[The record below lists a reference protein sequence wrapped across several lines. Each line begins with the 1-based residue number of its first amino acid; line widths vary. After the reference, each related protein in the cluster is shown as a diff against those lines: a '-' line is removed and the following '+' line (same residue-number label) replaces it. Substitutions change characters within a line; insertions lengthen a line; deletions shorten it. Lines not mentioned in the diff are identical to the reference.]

1 MARFFIDRPIFA
13 WVIAIVIM
21 LAGAMSITQLPL
33 EQYPDI
39 APPTVKIAAT
49 YTGASAKTVEDSVT
63 QVIEQQMT
71 GIDKLTYMSASS
83 SSAGSASINLTFEA
97 GTDPDVAQMQV
108 QNKLQQVES
117 RLPASVQ
124 SEGLT
129 VTKGGSDFLMI
140 AALASDNPSVTGTQ
154 IGDYISSTLLDSISR
169 IDGVGEVKTLG
180 SGYAMRIWLDPALL
194 QKYSLMPSDVTTA
207 LEAQNTEVSAGQ
219 LGALPAVASQQL
231 NATISARSKLQT
243 AEEFRNVVVKSTSTG
258 AVVLLGDVA
267 TVELGSDSYD
277 VNSALNGKPAAAMG
291 VQLATGA
298 NALQVGEAVKAKLA
312 ELEPYYPS
320 EMQLKNVIAYDTTPF
335 VSLSIEEVV
344 KSLGEAIVLVVL
356 IMFLFLQNIRAT
368 LIPAIT
374 VPVVL
379 LGTFGVLAIFG
390 YSINTLT
397 MFAMVLAIG
406 LLVDD
411 AIVVVENVER
421 VMSEKGL
428 SPLEAT
434 RQSMDEITSALI
446 GIALVLS
453 AVFIPMAF
461 FSGSTG
467 IIYRQFSVTIVSAMV
482 LSVLVAMTLT
492 PALCATLLKP
502 VDGKGH
508 GPQSGFFGWFNRSFE
523 RSAAAYEKRVG
534 GILRRGGRSLVIY
547 ALVVAAMAVGYA
559 KLPTS
564 FLPDEDQ
571 GILMAQ
577 VQLPVGATD
586 DRTQAVLKQFES
598 YMLEQPEVE
607 AMISISGLGM
617 GGNSQNSARAF
628 IRLKDWSERSGAGQD
643 SASIAQRATRALS
656 SIGDAN
662 VFVMQ
667 PPAVR
672 GLGQS
677 SGFDLQLKDLAGL
690 GHEALVAAREQF
702 IQLASQDPRLQG
714 VRSNGLDDT
723 PQLKVSIDDRKA
735 GALSLTT
742 SDINATL
749 STALGGTYVNDFLN
763 QGRVKKVYV
772 QGEASARMQAAD
784 LDHWFVRNSNDEMV
798 PFSSFASS
806 SWSYGSPLLERYNG
820 SSSLEVVG
828 DPAPGV
834 SSGVAMDAVES
845 IIKQL
850 PEGISYEWTG
860 QSYQLRLSGSQ
871 APLLYGISVL
881 FVFLCLAALYESW
894 SVPFSVMLVV
904 PLGVVGAVLATRF
917 TGLSNDVYFQ
927 VGLLTTVG
935 LAAKNAILIVEFAKH
950 LQEQGNSLVGAT
962 LIAVRQRL
970 RPILMTSLAFMFGV
984 LPLALSTG
992 AGSAGRQAIGTGV
1005 LGGMF
1010 SATVLG
1016 IFFVPLFFVMIR
1028 RRFSRVAQAQA
1039 STTTDR
1045 TGEA

>member
-1 MARFFIDRPIFA
+1 MAHFFIDRPIFA

-21 LAGAMSITQLPL
+21 LGGSLSISQLPL

-39 APPTVKIAAT
+39 APPTVKISAT

-63 QVIEQQMT
+63 QVIEQQIK
-71 GIDKLTYMSASS
+71 GLDNLTYMSASS
-83 SSAGSASINLTFEA
+83 SSAGSASISLTFTA

-108 QNKLQQVES
+108 QNKLQQAES
-117 RLPASVQ
+117 RLPQSVQ

-140 AALASDNPSVTGTQ
+140 VALASDDPSVTGTQ
-154 IGDYISSTLLDSISR
+154 IGDYISTTLLDSISR
-169 IDGVGEVKTLG
+169 IDGVGDVQTLG

-194 QKYSLMPSDVTTA
+194 EKYALMPSDISSA

-219 LGALPAVASQQL
+219 LGALPAIKGQQL

-243 AEEFRNVVVKSTSTG
+243 VDEFRKVVVKSNSDG

-267 TVELGSDSYD
+267 TLELGSESYD
-277 VNSALNGKPAAAMG
+277 ISTALNGKPAAAMG
-291 VQLATGA
+291 VQLAAGA
-298 NALQVGEAVKAKLA
+298 NALNVGKAVKAKLK
-312 ELEPYYPS
+312 EMEPFYPT

-344 KSLGEAIVLVVL
+344 KALGEAIVLVVL
-356 IMFLFLQNIRAT
+356 IMFLFLQSLRAT

-379 LGTFGVLAIFG
+379 LGTFGVLALFG

-421 VMSEKGL
+421 LMGEGL
-428 SPLEAT
+428 SPVAAT
-434 RQSMDEITSALI
+434 RQSMREISGALV
-446 GIALVLS
+446 GITLVLS

-461 FSGSTG
+461 FGGSTG

-492 PALCATLLKP
+492 PALCATLLKARN
-502 VDGKGH
+502 GKGH
-508 GPQSGFFGWFNRSFE
+508 GAQHGFFGWFNRTFE
-523 RSAAAYEKRVG
+523 RASAGYERWVG
-534 GILRRGGRSLVIY
+534 VVLRRWGRSLLLYGLV
-547 ALVVAAMAVGYA
+547 LVVMAVGYVSLA
-559 KLPTS
+559 TS

-571 GILMAQ
+571 GILLAQ
-577 VQLPVGATD
+577 IQLPVGATD
-586 DRTQAVLKQFES
+586 SRTQAVIKQFED
-598 YMLEQPEVE
+598 YILQQPEVE

-617 GGNSQNSARAF
+617 GGNSQNTARAF
-628 IRLKDWSERSGAGQD
+628 IRLKDWSERGGSGQGA
-643 SASIAQRATRALS
+643 AAIAQRATLALS
-656 SIGDAN
+656 SIGDADA
-662 VFVMQ
+662 FVMQ
-667 PPAVR
+667 PPTVR

-677 SGFDLQLKDLAGL
+677 SGFDLQLKDLGGL
-690 GHEALVAAREQF
+690 GHDALVAAREQF
-702 IQLASQDPRLQG
+702 LELARKDARLLG
-714 VRSNGLDDT
+714 VRSNGLDDA
-723 PQLKVSIDDRKA
+723 PQHKVSIDDRKA
-735 GALSLTT
+735 GALSLST
-742 SDINATL
+742 SDINSTL
-749 STALGGTYVNDFLN
+749 ATALGGTYVNDFLN

-772 QGEASARMQAAD
+772 QGQASSRMQAAD
-784 LDHWFVRNSNDEMV
+784 LDHWFVRNSNNEMV

-806 SWSYGSPLLERYNG
+806 TWGYGSPLLERYNG
-820 SSSLEVVG
+820 NASLEIVG

-834 SSGVAMDAVES
+834 SSGDAMAAVEA
-845 IIKQL
+845 IVRQL
-850 PEGISYEWTG
+850 PQGIGYEWTG

-894 SVPFSVMLVV
+894 SVPFSVILVV
-904 PLGVVGAVLATRF
+904 PLGVIGAVLATRVA
-917 TGLSNDVYFQ
+917 GLSNDVYFQ

-950 LQEQGNSLVGAT
+950 LQEQGSSVIDAT
-962 LIAVRQRL
+962 LVAVRQRL

-1016 IFFVPLFFVMIR
+1016 IFFVPLFFVLIR
-1028 RRFSRVAQAQA
+1028 GRFGRVRSANQSAP
-1039 STTTDR
+1039 
-1045 TGEA
+1045 TGDA

>member
-1 MARFFIDRPIFA
+1 MAHFFIDRPIFA

-21 LAGAMSITQLPL
+21 LGGSLSISQLPL

-39 APPTVKIAAT
+39 APPTVKISAT

-63 QVIEQQMT
+63 QVIEQQMK
-71 GIDKLTYMSASS
+71 GLDNLTYMSATS
-83 SSAGSASINLTFEA
+83 SSAGSASISLTFTA

-108 QNKLQQVES
+108 QNKLQQAES
-117 RLPASVQ
+117 RLPQSVQ

-140 AALASDNPSVTGTQ
+140 VALASDDPSVTGTQ
-154 IGDYISSTLLDSISR
+154 IGDYISTTLLDSISR
-169 IDGVGEVKTLG
+169 IDGVGDVQTLG

-194 QKYSLMPSDVTTA
+194 EKYALMPSDISSA

-219 LGALPAVASQQL
+219 LGALPAIKGQQL

-243 AEEFRNVVVKSTSTG
+243 VDEFRKVVVKSNSDG

-267 TVELGSDSYD
+267 TLELGSESYD
-277 VNSALNGKPAAAMG
+277 ISTALNGKPAAAMG
-291 VQLATGA
+291 VQLAAGA
-298 NALQVGEAVKAKLA
+298 NALNVGKAVKAKLK
-312 ELEPYYPS
+312 EMEPFYPT

-344 KSLGEAIVLVVL
+344 KALGEAIVLVVL
-356 IMFLFLQNIRAT
+356 IMFLFLQSLRAT

-379 LGTFGVLAIFG
+379 LGTFGVLALFG

-421 VMSEKGL
+421 LMGEGL
-428 SPLEAT
+428 SPVAAT
-434 RQSMDEITSALI
+434 RQSMREISGALV
-446 GIALVLS
+446 GITLVLS

-461 FSGSTG
+461 FGGSTG

-492 PALCATLLKP
+492 PALCATLLKARN
-502 VDGKGH
+502 GKGH
-508 GPQSGFFGWFNRSFE
+508 GAQHGFFGWFNRTFE
-523 RSAAAYEKRVG
+523 RASAGYERWVG
-534 GILRRGGRSLVIY
+534 VVLRRWWRSLLLYGLV
-547 ALVVAAMAVGYA
+547 LVVMAVGYVSLA
-559 KLPTS
+559 TS

-571 GILMAQ
+571 GILLAQ
-577 VQLPVGATD
+577 IQLPVGATD
-586 DRTQAVLKQFES
+586 SRTQAVIKQFED
-598 YMLEQPEVE
+598 YILQQPEVE

-617 GGNSQNSARAF
+617 GGNSQNTARAF
-628 IRLKDWSERSGAGQD
+628 IRLKDWSERGGSGQGA
-643 SASIAQRATRALS
+643 AAIAQRATLALS
-656 SIGDAN
+656 SIGDADA
-662 VFVMQ
+662 FVMQ
-667 PPAVR
+667 PPTVR

-677 SGFDLQLKDLAGL
+677 SGFDLQLKDLGGL
-690 GHEALVAAREQF
+690 GHDALVAAREQF
-702 IQLASQDPRLQG
+702 LELARKDARLLG
-714 VRSNGLDDT
+714 VRSNGLDDA

-735 GALSLTT
+735 GALSLST
-742 SDINATL
+742 SDINSTL
-749 STALGGTYVNDFLN
+749 ATALGGTYVNDFLN

-772 QGEASARMQAAD
+772 QGQASSRMQAAD
-784 LDHWFVRNSNDEMV
+784 LDHWFVRNSNNEMV

-806 SWSYGSPLLERYNG
+806 TWGYGSPLLERYNG
-820 SSSLEVVG
+820 NASLEIVG

-834 SSGVAMDAVES
+834 SSGDAMAAVEA
-845 IIKQL
+845 IVRQL
-850 PEGISYEWTG
+850 PQGIGYEWTG

-894 SVPFSVMLVV
+894 SVPFSVILVV
-904 PLGVVGAVLATRF
+904 PLGVIGAVLATRVA
-917 TGLSNDVYFQ
+917 GLSNDVYFQ

-950 LQEQGNSLVGAT
+950 LQEQGSSVIDAT
-962 LIAVRQRL
+962 LVAVRQRL

-1016 IFFVPLFFVMIR
+1016 IFFVPLFFVLIR
-1028 RRFSRVAQAQA
+1028 GRFGRVRSANQSAP
-1039 STTTDR
+1039 
-1045 TGEA
+1045 TGDA

>member
-194 QKYSLMPSDVTTA
+194 QKYALMPSDVTTA

-356 IMFLFLQNIRAT
+356 IMFLFLQNFRAT

-379 LGTFGVLAIFG
+379 LGTFGVLAVFG

-502 VDGKGH
+502 VDGKDH

-523 RSAAAYEKRVG
+523 RSAAAYEKLVG

-643 SASIAQRATRALS
+643 SASIAQRATLALS

-917 TGLSNDVYFQ
+917 SGLSNDVYFQ

-950 LQEQGNSLVGAT
+950 LQEQGNSLVDAT

-984 LPLALSTG
+984 LPLAISSG

-1028 RRFSRVAQAQA
+1028 RRFSRVPQAQA
-1039 STTTDR
+1039 STTTDH

>member
-1 MARFFIDRPIFA
+1 MAHFFIDRPIFA

-21 LAGAMSITQLPL
+21 LGGSLSISQLPL

-39 APPTVKIAAT
+39 APPTVKISAT

-63 QVIEQQMT
+63 QVIEQQMK
-71 GIDKLTYMSASS
+71 GLDNLTYMSASS
-83 SSAGSASINLTFEA
+83 SSAGSASISLTFTA

-108 QNKLQQVES
+108 QNKLQQAES
-117 RLPASVQ
+117 RLPQSVQ

-140 AALASDNPSVTGTQ
+140 VALASDDPSVTGTQ
-154 IGDYISSTLLDSISR
+154 IGDYISTTLLDSISR
-169 IDGVGEVKTLG
+169 IDGVGDVQTLG

-194 QKYSLMPSDVTTA
+194 EKYALMPSDISSA

-219 LGALPAVASQQL
+219 LGALPAIKGQQL

-243 AEEFRNVVVKSTSTG
+243 VDEFRKVVVKSNSDG

-267 TVELGSDSYD
+267 TLELGNESYD
-277 VNSALNGKPAAAMG
+277 ISTALNGKPAAAMG
-291 VQLATGA
+291 VQLAAGA
-298 NALQVGEAVKAKLA
+298 NALNVGKAVKAKLK
-312 ELEPYYPS
+312 EMEPFYPT

-344 KSLGEAIVLVVL
+344 KALGEAIVLVVL
-356 IMFLFLQNIRAT
+356 IMFLFLQSLRAT

-379 LGTFGVLAIFG
+379 LGTFGVLALFG

-421 VMSEKGL
+421 LMGEGL
-428 SPLEAT
+428 SPVAAT
-434 RQSMDEITSALI
+434 RQSMREISGALV
-446 GIALVLS
+446 GITLVLS

-461 FSGSTG
+461 FGGSTG

-492 PALCATLLKP
+492 PALCATLLKARN
-502 VDGKGH
+502 GKGH
-508 GPQSGFFGWFNRSFE
+508 GAQHGFFGWFNRTFE
-523 RSAAAYEKRVG
+523 RASAGYERWVG
-534 GILRRGGRSLVIY
+534 VVLRRWGRSLLLYGLV
-547 ALVVAAMAVGYA
+547 LVVMAVGYVSLA
-559 KLPTS
+559 TS

-571 GILMAQ
+571 GILLAQ
-577 VQLPVGATD
+577 IQLPVGATD
-586 DRTQAVLKQFES
+586 SRTQAVIKQFED
-598 YMLEQPEVE
+598 YILQQPEVE

-617 GGNSQNSARAF
+617 GGNSQNTARAF
-628 IRLKDWSERSGAGQD
+628 IRLKDWSERGGSGQGA
-643 SASIAQRATRALS
+643 AAIAQRATLALS
-656 SIGDAN
+656 SIGDADA
-662 VFVMQ
+662 FVMQ
-667 PPAVR
+667 PPTVR

-677 SGFDLQLKDLAGL
+677 SGFDLQLKDLGGL
-690 GHEALVAAREQF
+690 GHDALVAAREQF
-702 IQLASQDPRLQG
+702 LELARKDARLLG
-714 VRSNGLDDT
+714 VRSNGLDDA

-735 GALSLTT
+735 GALSLST
-742 SDINATL
+742 SDINSTL
-749 STALGGTYVNDFLN
+749 ATALGGTYVNDFLN

-772 QGEASARMQAAD
+772 QGQASSRMQAAD
-784 LDHWFVRNSNDEMV
+784 LDHWFVRNSNNEMV

-806 SWSYGSPLLERYNG
+806 TWGYGSPLLERYNG
-820 SSSLEVVG
+820 NASLEIVG

-834 SSGVAMDAVES
+834 SSGDAMAAVEA
-845 IIKQL
+845 IVRQL
-850 PEGISYEWTG
+850 PQGIGYEWTG

-894 SVPFSVMLVV
+894 SVPFSVILVV
-904 PLGVVGAVLATRF
+904 PLGVIGAVLATRVA
-917 TGLSNDVYFQ
+917 GLSNDVYFQ

-950 LQEQGNSLVGAT
+950 LQEQGSSVIDAT
-962 LIAVRQRL
+962 LVAVRQRL

-1016 IFFVPLFFVMIR
+1016 IFFVPLFFVLIR
-1028 RRFSRVAQAQA
+1028 GRFGRVRSANQSAP
-1039 STTTDR
+1039 
-1045 TGEA
+1045 TGDA

>member
-194 QKYSLMPSDVTTA
+194 QKYALMPSDVTTA

-243 AEEFRNVVVKSTSTG
+243 AEEFRNVVVKSTSSG

-291 VQLATGA
+291 VQLATGS

-356 IMFLFLQNIRAT
+356 IMFLFLQNFRAT

-379 LGTFGVLAIFG
+379 LGTFGVLAVFG

-502 VDGKGH
+502 VDGKDH

-523 RSAAAYEKRVG
+523 RSAAAYEKLVG

-643 SASIAQRATRALS
+643 SASIAQRATLALS

-871 APLLYGISVL
+871 APLLYAISVL

-917 TGLSNDVYFQ
+917 SGLSNDVYFQ

-950 LQEQGNSLVGAT
+950 LQEQGNSLVDAT

-984 LPLALSTG
+984 LPLAISSG

-1016 IFFVPLFFVMIR
+1016 IFFVPLFFVLIR
-1028 RRFSRVAQAQA
+1028 RRFSRV
-1039 STTTDR
+1039 STPTTDR

>member
-1 MARFFIDRPIFA
+1 MSVAHFFIDRPIFA

-21 LAGAMSITQLPL
+21 LGGSLSISQLPL

-39 APPTVKIAAT
+39 APPTVKISAT

-63 QVIEQQMT
+63 QVIEQQMK
-71 GIDKLTYMSASS
+71 GLDNLTYMSATS
-83 SSAGSASINLTFEA
+83 SSAGSASISLTFTA

-108 QNKLQQVES
+108 QNKLQQAES
-117 RLPASVQ
+117 RLPQSVQ

-140 AALASDNPSVTGTQ
+140 VALASDDPSVTGTQ
-154 IGDYISSTLLDSISR
+154 IGDYISTTLLDSISR
-169 IDGVGEVKTLG
+169 IDGVGDVQTLG

-194 QKYSLMPSDVTTA
+194 EKYALMPSDISSA

-219 LGALPAVASQQL
+219 LGALPAIKGQQL

-243 AEEFRNVVVKSTSTG
+243 VDEFRKVVVKSNSDG

-267 TVELGSDSYD
+267 TLELGSESYD
-277 VNSALNGKPAAAMG
+277 ISTALNGKPAAAMG
-291 VQLATGA
+291 VQLAAGA
-298 NALQVGEAVKAKLA
+298 NALNVGKAVKAKLK
-312 ELEPYYPS
+312 EMEPFYPT

-344 KSLGEAIVLVVL
+344 KALGEAIVLVVL
-356 IMFLFLQNIRAT
+356 IMFLFLQSLRAT

-379 LGTFGVLAIFG
+379 LGTFGVLALFG

-421 VMSEKGL
+421 LMGEGL
-428 SPLEAT
+428 SPVAAT
-434 RQSMDEITSALI
+434 RQSMREISGALV
-446 GIALVLS
+446 GITLVLS

-461 FSGSTG
+461 FGGSTG

-492 PALCATLLKP
+492 PALCATLLKARN
-502 VDGKGH
+502 GKGH
-508 GPQSGFFGWFNRSFE
+508 GAQHGFFGWFNRTFE
-523 RSAAAYEKRVG
+523 RASAGYERWVG
-534 GILRRGGRSLVIY
+534 VVLRRWGRSLLLYGLV
-547 ALVVAAMAVGYA
+547 LVVMAVGYVSLA
-559 KLPTS
+559 TS

-571 GILMAQ
+571 GILLAQ
-577 VQLPVGATD
+577 IQLPVGATD
-586 DRTQAVLKQFES
+586 SRTQAVIKQFED
-598 YMLEQPEVE
+598 YILQQPEVE

-617 GGNSQNSARAF
+617 GGNSQNTARAF
-628 IRLKDWSERSGAGQD
+628 IRLKDWSERGGSGQGA
-643 SASIAQRATRALS
+643 AAIAQRATLALS
-656 SIGDAN
+656 SIGDADA
-662 VFVMQ
+662 FVMQ
-667 PPAVR
+667 PPTVR

-677 SGFDLQLKDLAGL
+677 SGFDLQLKDLGGL
-690 GHEALVAAREQF
+690 GHDALVAAREQF
-702 IQLASQDPRLQG
+702 LELARKDARLLG
-714 VRSNGLDDT
+714 VRSNGLDDA

-735 GALSLTT
+735 GALSLST
-742 SDINATL
+742 SDINSTL
-749 STALGGTYVNDFLN
+749 ATALGGTYVNDFLN

-772 QGEASARMQAAD
+772 QGQASSRMQAAD
-784 LDHWFVRNSNDEMV
+784 LDHWFVRNSNNEMV

-806 SWSYGSPLLERYNG
+806 TWGYGSPLLERYNG
-820 SSSLEVVG
+820 NASLEIVG

-834 SSGVAMDAVES
+834 SSGDAMAAVEA
-845 IIKQL
+845 IVRQL
-850 PEGISYEWTG
+850 PQGIGYEWTG

-894 SVPFSVMLVV
+894 SVPFSVILVV
-904 PLGVVGAVLATRF
+904 PLGVIGAVLATRVA
-917 TGLSNDVYFQ
+917 GLSNDVYFQ

-950 LQEQGNSLVGAT
+950 LQEQGSSVIDAT
-962 LIAVRQRL
+962 LVAVRQRL

-1016 IFFVPLFFVMIR
+1016 IFFVPLFFVLIR
-1028 RRFSRVAQAQA
+1028 GRFGRVRSANQSAP
-1039 STTTDR
+1039 
-1045 TGEA
+1045 TGDA

>member
-21 LAGAMSITQLPL
+21 LAGALSISQLPL

-39 APPTVKIAAT
+39 APPTVQISAT

-63 QVIEQQMT
+63 QVIEQQMK
-71 GIDKLTYMSASS
+71 GLDNLTYMSASS
-83 SSAGSASINLTFEA
+83 SSAGSASISLTFAA

-108 QNKLQQVES
+108 QNKLQQAES
-117 RLPASVQ
+117 RLPQTVQ

-140 AALASDNPSVTGTQ
+140 AALASDNASVTGTQ
-154 IGDYISSTLLDSISR
+154 IGDYISSTLLDQISR
-169 IDGVGEVKTLG
+169 VDGVGDVEALG
-180 SGYAMRIWLDPALL
+180 SGYAMRIWLDPAQLE
-194 QKYSLMPSDVTTA
+194 KYALMPSDVSSA

-219 LGALPAVASQQL
+219 LGALPAVPGQQL

-243 AEEFRNVVVKSTSTG
+243 PEEFRAVVVKSSSDG
-258 AVVLLGDVA
+258 ALVLLGDVA
-267 TVELGSDSYD
+267 RVELGSESYD
-277 VNSALNGKPAAAMG
+277 ISTALAGKPAAAMG
-291 VQLATGA
+291 IKLAAGA
-298 NALQVGEAVKAKLA
+298 NALSVGEAVKAKLK
-312 ELEPYYPS
+312 ELQPYYPA

-356 IMFLFLQNIRAT
+356 IMFLFLQNLRAT

-379 LGTFGVLAIFG
+379 LGTFGVLALFG

-421 VMSEKGL
+421 VMAEQGL
-428 SPLEAT
+428 SALEAT
-434 RQSMDEITSALI
+434 RQSMTEITGALV

-453 AVFIPMAF
+453 AVFVPMAF
-461 FSGSTG
+461 FGGSTG
-467 IIYRQFSVTIVSAMV
+467 IIYRQFSLTIVSAML

-502 VDGKGH
+502 ADSQGH
-508 GPQSGFFGWFNRSFE
+508 AARGGFFGGFNRTFE
-523 RSAAAYEKRVG
+523 RGTERYQGLVDG
-534 GILRRGGRSLVIY
+534 VLQRGGRSLLLY
-547 ALVVAAMAVGYA
+547 AAILLAMAGGYA
-559 KLPTS
+559 SLPTS

-577 VQLPVGATD
+577 LQLPVGATD
-586 DRTQAVLKQFES
+586 SRTQAVMKQFED
-598 YMLEQPEVE
+598 YMLAQPEIDTL
-607 AMISISGLGM
+607 ISISGLGI
-617 GGNSQNSARAF
+617 GGNSQNTGRAF
-628 IRLKDWSERSGAGQD
+628 IKLKDWSERGAAGQD
-643 SASIAQRATRALS
+643 SASIAQRATLALA

-677 SGFDLQLKDLAGL
+677 SGFDLQLKDLGGV
-690 GHEALVAAREQF
+690 GHEALVAAREQL
-702 IQLASQDPRLQG
+702 IELARQDPRLLG

-735 GALSLTT
+735 GALGLST
-742 SDINATL
+742 SDINSTL

-763 QGRVKKVYV
+763 QGRVKRVYV
-772 QGEASARMQAAD
+772 QGEAAARMQAAD
-784 LDHWFVRNSNDEMV
+784 LDHWFVRNGSDEMV

-806 SWSYGSPLLERYNG
+806 AWSYGSPLLERYNG
-820 SSSLEVVG
+820 NASLEVVG

-834 SSGVAMDAVES
+834 SSGVAMDAMEALV
-845 IIKQL
+845 KQL
-850 PEGISYEWTG
+850 PEGIGYEWTG

-894 SVPFSVMLVV
+894 SVPFSVLLVV
-904 PLGVVGAVLATRF
+904 PLGVVGAVLATRAS
-917 TGLSNDVYFQ
+917 GLSNDVYFQ

-950 LQEQGNSLVGAT
+950 LQEQGNSLLEAT
-962 LIAVRQRL
+962 LTAARQRL

-984 LPLALSTG
+984 LPLALSSG
-992 AGSAGRQAIGTGV
+992 AGSAGRRAIGTGV

-1010 SATVLG
+1010 SATLLG
-1016 IFFVPLFFVMIR
+1016 IFLVPLFFVLIR
-1028 RRFSRVAQAQA
+1028 RRFTRACAVSTPTPRVPAGDA
-1039 STTTDR
+1039 
-1045 TGEA
+1045 

>member
-1 MARFFIDRPIFA
+1 MAHFFIDRPIFA

-21 LAGAMSITQLPL
+21 LGGSLSISQLPL

-39 APPTVKIAAT
+39 APPTVKISAT

-63 QVIEQQMT
+63 QVIEQQMK
-71 GIDKLTYMSASS
+71 GLDNLTYMSATS
-83 SSAGSASINLTFEA
+83 SSAGSASTSLTFTA
-97 GTDPDVAQMQV
+97 GTDPGVAQMQV
-108 QNKLQQVES
+108 QNKLQQAES
-117 RLPASVQ
+117 RLPQSVQ

-140 AALASDNPSVTGTQ
+140 VALASDDPSVTGTQ
-154 IGDYISSTLLDSISR
+154 IGDYISTTLLDSISR
-169 IDGVGEVKTLG
+169 IDGVGDVQTLG

-194 QKYSLMPSDVTTA
+194 EKYALMPSDISSA

-219 LGALPAVASQQL
+219 LGALPAIKGQQL

-243 AEEFRNVVVKSTSTG
+243 VDEFRKVVVKSNSDG

-267 TVELGSDSYD
+267 TLELGSESYD
-277 VNSALNGKPAAAMG
+277 ISTALNGKPAAAMG
-291 VQLATGA
+291 VQLAAGA
-298 NALQVGEAVKAKLA
+298 NALNVGKAVKAKLK
-312 ELEPYYPS
+312 EMEPFYPT

-344 KSLGEAIVLVVL
+344 KALGEAIVLVVL
-356 IMFLFLQNIRAT
+356 IMFLFLQSLRAT

-379 LGTFGVLAIFG
+379 LGTFGVLALFG

-421 VMSEKGL
+421 LMGEGL
-428 SPLEAT
+428 SPVAAT
-434 RQSMDEITSALI
+434 RQSMREISGALV
-446 GIALVLS
+446 GITLVLS

-461 FSGSTG
+461 FGGSTG

-492 PALCATLLKP
+492 PALCATLLKARN
-502 VDGKGH
+502 GKGH
-508 GPQSGFFGWFNRSFE
+508 GAQHGFFGWFNRTFE
-523 RSAAAYEKRVG
+523 RASAGYERWVG
-534 GILRRGGRSLVIY
+534 VVLRRWGRSLLLYGLV
-547 ALVVAAMAVGYA
+547 LVVMAVGYVSLA
-559 KLPTS
+559 TS

-571 GILMAQ
+571 GILLAQ
-577 VQLPVGATD
+577 IQLPVGATD
-586 DRTQAVLKQFES
+586 SRTQAVIKQFED
-598 YMLEQPEVE
+598 YILQQPEVE

-617 GGNSQNSARAF
+617 GGNSQNTARAF
-628 IRLKDWSERSGAGQD
+628 IRLKDWSERGGSGQGA
-643 SASIAQRATRALS
+643 AAIAQRATLALS
-656 SIGDAN
+656 SIGDADA
-662 VFVMQ
+662 FVMQ
-667 PPAVR
+667 PPTVR

-677 SGFDLQLKDLAGL
+677 SGFDLQLKDLGGL
-690 GHEALVAAREQF
+690 GHDALVAAREQF
-702 IQLASQDPRLQG
+702 LELARKDARLLG
-714 VRSNGLDDT
+714 VRSNGLDDA

-735 GALSLTT
+735 GALSLST
-742 SDINATL
+742 SDINSTL
-749 STALGGTYVNDFLN
+749 ATALGGTYVNDFLN

-772 QGEASARMQAAD
+772 QGQASSRMQAAD
-784 LDHWFVRNSNDEMV
+784 LDHWFVRNSNNEMV

-806 SWSYGSPLLERYNG
+806 TWGYGSPLLERYNG
-820 SSSLEVVG
+820 NASLEIVG

-834 SSGVAMDAVES
+834 SSGDAMAAVEA
-845 IIKQL
+845 IVRQL
-850 PEGISYEWTG
+850 PQGIGYEWTG

-894 SVPFSVMLVV
+894 SVPFSVILVV
-904 PLGVVGAVLATRF
+904 PLGVIGAVLATRVA
-917 TGLSNDVYFQ
+917 GLSNDVYFQ

-950 LQEQGNSLVGAT
+950 LQEQGSSVIDAT
-962 LIAVRQRL
+962 LVAVRQRL

-1016 IFFVPLFFVMIR
+1016 IFFVPLFFVLIR
-1028 RRFSRVAQAQA
+1028 GRFGRVRSANQSAP
-1039 STTTDR
+1039 
-1045 TGEA
+1045 TGDA